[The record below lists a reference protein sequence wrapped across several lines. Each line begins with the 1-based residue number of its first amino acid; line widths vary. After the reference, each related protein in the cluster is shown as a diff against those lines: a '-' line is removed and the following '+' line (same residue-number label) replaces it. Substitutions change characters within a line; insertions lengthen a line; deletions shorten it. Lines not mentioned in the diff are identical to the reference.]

1 MAKMFSVNGNSVEP
15 TAEILLVPEFSKLWD
30 SDTTTSKIK
39 ARTAFAYI
47 YHSLDPNS
55 LYVNYFD
62 REGQAR
68 TDFFEG
74 KELPKPIKIA
84 FEKYKALIT
93 TPEQRLLEGSLSAA
107 DKLAT
112 YFGAIDFSEV
122 DEKGGLV
129 HDPHKLMA
137 SLQKV
142 AGVMRSLKEL
152 RELMEKGQDEK
163 ESNRGNAKL
172 NIFDESDD

>member
-1 MAKMFSVNGNSVEP
+1 MFSVNGNSVEP

-30 SDTTTSKIK
+30 SDTTASKIK
-39 ARTAFAYI
+39 ARIAFAYI

-62 REGQAR
+62 RESQALN
-68 TDFFEG
+68 DFFEG
-74 KELPKPIKIA
+74 KSIPAIVKEA
-84 FEKYKALIT
+84 FNKYKALIT

-107 DKLAT
+107 DKLAD
-112 YFGAIDFSEV
+112 YFSTIDFSEI
-122 DEKGGLV
+122 DEKGNLV

-142 AGVMRSLKEL
+142 SGVIKSLKEL

-172 NIFDESDD
+172 NMFDESDD